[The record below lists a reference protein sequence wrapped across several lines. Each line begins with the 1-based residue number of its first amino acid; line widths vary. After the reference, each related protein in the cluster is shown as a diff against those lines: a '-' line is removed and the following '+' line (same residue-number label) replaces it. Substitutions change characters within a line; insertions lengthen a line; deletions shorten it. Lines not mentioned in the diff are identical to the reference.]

1 MSERHAI
8 LVLGM
13 HRSGTSALARTLAFA
28 GAGLPATLVPPTPG
42 DNDLGYWESMPI
54 VQFHERLFRTLGTA
68 MLEPVPTEASWFAS
82 PEARIEVER
91 LARLLEAEWG
101 DHPCW
106 VVKEPRAC
114 RFIPIWREAIE
125 AVGRRAIAV
134 VPLREPAE
142 VASSLARR
150 DGFPRPV
157 AERLWALHAGAAE
170 RETRGIPRVFSTYD
184 ELLEDWRA
192 TVGRVAGLLPAGTLD
207 PGRPAT
213 SIDAFLSR
221 SLRHHEIDGEGDPPA
236 DPAIRELRDRLL
248 GAARERRE
256 PAPAAVDSAWDSIF
270 GSGVRRPVPLAMA

>member
-1 MSERHAI
+1 MSESHAI

-13 HRSGTSALARTLAFA
+13 HRSGTSALARTLALA

-42 DNDLGYWESMPI
+42 DNDLGYWESMQI
-54 VQFHERLFRTLGTA
+54 VQFHERLFRKLGTA
-68 MLEPVPTEASWFAS
+68 MLEPTPTEESWFAS
-82 PEARIEVER
+82 PDAQVEVET

-114 RFIPIWREAIE
+114 RFIPIWREALESI
-125 AVGRRAIAV
+125 GRRAVVV

-142 VASSLARR
+142 VASSLSRR

-170 RETRGIPRVFSTYD
+170 RRTRGIPRVFSTYH
-184 ELLEDWRA
+184 ELLDDWRS
-192 TVGRVAGLLPAGTLD
+192 VVDRVAALLPAGMLD
-207 PGRPAT
+207 PARDAA
-213 SIDAFLSR
+213 SIDTFLSR
-221 SLRHHEIDGEGDPPA
+221 SLRHHAVDGDPPA
-236 DPAIRELRDRLL
+236 DPAIRALRDRLL

-256 PAPAAVDSAWDSIF
+256 PSAVAIDAAWDSIF
-270 GSGVRRPVPLAMA
+270 GSAVRRPVPVATA